1 MDFDRKV
8 FVVFGATGI
17 QGGSVAKAIL
27 DDSIAAKQFRVRA
40 ISRDP
45 AKPAA
50 TALAEQG
57 AEVIKAD
64 MEAKESLR
72 MAMKDAHGVFAVTDF
87 WQKMEYLAETRQG
100 KNVADIA
107 KEMGVKHLIWSSLP
121 NISQITDGKLTAA
134 VHFDGK
140 ARVDEYIRS
149 LAIPHT
155 IVRLGV
161 YNSFLLESLVPV
173 SSDPPSYK
181 LVFPEPVHL
190 KAAMPLLDPSADL
203 GGLVKAILLRPDRS
217 LNRQFNIA
225 ERYYTLE
232 EIINSMKSLGLNVDF
247 QAIDQKTF
255 KDSIAARG
263 WPDFL
268 QEDVVQVFQYATEY
282 GYFQG
287 EGIEQAH
294 ELVSQPL
301 TSLEKSLS
309 GSADFAKLIK

>member
-1 MDFDRKV
+1 MDFDTKV

-50 TALAEQG
+50 TALAQLG

-64 MEAKESLR
+64 MEDKESLR
-72 MAMKDAHGVFAVTDF
+72 TALKDAHAVFVVTNF
-87 WQKMEYLAETRQG
+87 WDTMDPLAETRQG

-107 KEMGVKHLIWSSLP
+107 KVVT
-121 NISQITDGKLTAA
+121 NGKLTAA
-134 VHFDGK
+134 VHFDSK

-155 IVRLGV
+155 IVHLGV
-161 YNSFLLESLVPV
+161 YTSFLLESLVPV

-181 LVFPEPVHL
+181 LAFPEPAHL

-203 GGLVKAILLRPDRS
+203 GKFVKAILLSPGRS
-217 LNRQFNIA
+217 FNSQFNIA

-232 EIINSMKSLGLNVDF
+232 EMIDLMKSLGLNVEF

-255 KDSIAARG
+255 KASLAARG

-268 QEDVVQVFQYATEY
+268 QEDLVQVIQYAAEY
-282 GYFQG
+282 GYFQD
-287 EGIEQAH
+287 ERIEQAH

-301 TSLEKSLS
+301 TSLGKSLS
-309 GSADFAKLIK
+309 ESPDFAKLIK